1 VNSEGLAQLLRWER
15 VLQMYYVNCK
25 IVKYYIIPIFIIE
38 CNIKKPLISERMFI
52 WTYFL
57 VCLKNVALKFSQA
70 F

>member
-1 VNSEGLAQLLRWER
+1 MNSEGLAQLLRWER

-52 WTYFL
+52 
-57 VCLKNVALKFSQA
+57 
-70 F
+70 